1 MSLATAALWFKKAWA
16 WCKKYWQLLVGIAIP
31 IVVWIVTRRSPD
43 LSKVIERVRED
54 HKKEVNTLETAHHM
68 EVEKREVARSRYESV
83 LVEVERKY
91 AEDNKSL
98 DRKKKKE
105 MKKLIEDHAE
115 DPDADPDEITR
126 KLAELTGFHVHV
138 D

>member
-1 MSLATAALWFKKAWA
+1 MSLASTALWFKKAWA

-31 IVVWIVTRRSPD
+31 IVIWIVTRRSPD
-43 LSKVIERVRED
+43 LGKVIERVRED
-54 HKKEVNTLETAHHM
+54 HKKEVDTLEAAHQM
-68 EVEKREVARSRYESV
+68 EAEKREEALRRYEAARA
-83 LVEVERKY
+83 EVERKY
-91 AEDNKSL
+91 AEGNKAL

-105 MKKLIEDHAE
+105 MKKLIEDHA
-115 DPDADPDEITR
+115 DDPDEITR